1 MTVSFIERELR
12 IDEQVHVLEF
22 PIDVAFEH
30 GGLVIVLFAPDSN
43 LKKFGQFHNVIA
55 VDRDGLLVWEAELP
69 TSNTTLPT
77 LAGKISI
84 SWPPVWPT
92 PPILNWPPVAVPLES
107 HSSSFW

>member
-69 TSNTTLPT
+69 TSNTGDRYYKIANRDPLTLYSTQSYDVFLDPASGRIIEKRFT
-77 LAGKISI
+77 K
-84 SWPPVWPT
+84 
-92 PPILNWPPVAVPLES
+92 
-107 HSSSFW
+107 